1 MLNVYAVDIMIWWVL
16 RICDNV
22 AKKVI
27 LEDVNFS
34 IEDGL

>member
-1 MLNVYAVDIMIWWVL
+1 MLNVYAVDIMIWWVFF
-16 RICDNV
+16 ICDNM

-27 LEDVNFS
+27 FEDVNFS